1 MYIVVNLVLRN
12 PLGRKL
18 INSIVSNTPLIKIWD
33 HVCVIFELLLN
44 AKIDVRGS
52 GKRRSERKR
61 LRWLKTVSST
71 SQVVDFDGS

>member
-33 HVCVIFELLLN
+33 HVCVILELLLN
-44 AKIDVRGS
+44 AEIDVRGS

-61 LRWLKTVSST
+61 LREFISRVHT
-71 SQVVDFDGS
+71 QRI